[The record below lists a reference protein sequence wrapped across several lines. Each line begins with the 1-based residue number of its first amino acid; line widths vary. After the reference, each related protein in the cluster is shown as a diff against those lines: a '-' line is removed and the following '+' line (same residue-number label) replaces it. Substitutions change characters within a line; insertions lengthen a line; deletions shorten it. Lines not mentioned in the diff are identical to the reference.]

1 MQFSQLAAVIGLSLH
16 YVIVHCVSDQIAGDF
31 CAGMH
36 LAAVT
41 PPLIN
46 PN

>member
-1 MQFSQLAAVIGLSLH
+1 MHYSQLAAVIDLSLH

-36 LAAVT
+36 LTAVT
-41 PPLIN
+41 PPLMYPI
-46 PN
+46 